1 MTTSSRSGS
10 LRPASAGT
18 TSSRVAISSSWVAS
32 VRAGQPKARARPA
45 TSTPKPGHGAVPPCC
60 SDEAVHHGVPAVRE
74 DHEQRPGAVVRRAPE
89 RLDRV
94 ERRAV
99 ADEGD
104 HRTVRARHPDAGRRR
119 KREAEAPH
127 GGAEHA
133 ERLPRR
139 QAHEQLRTVGRRLL
153 EDDRVVREPIGDRGE
168 DVPGA
173 ERLAGPRGLRG
184 LGALERL
191 RRRGLSC
198 GHGARERRAHRPR
211 RGEHREVGRAAMHLG
226 RVLADHDDR
235 ACRAR
240 RTAPARRRT
249 AGTPARR
256 PRSRGRAARAPGGGA
271 PGRPARCPANSR

>member
-1 MTTSSRSGS
+1 MPVAAGS
-10 LRPASAGT
+10 A
-18 TSSRVAISSSWVAS
+18 
-32 VRAGQPKARARPA
+32 
-45 TSTPKPGHGAVPPCC
+45 KP
-60 SDEAVHHGVPAVRE
+60 
-74 DHEQRPGAVVRRAPE
+74 
-89 RLDRV
+89 
-94 ERRAV
+94 
-99 ADEGD
+99 
-104 HRTVRARHPDAGRRR
+104 
-119 KREAEAPH
+119 EAPH

-173 ERLAGPRGLRG
+173 ERRAGPRGLQG

-235 ACRAR
+235 GAGLDERPR
-240 RTAPARRRT
+240 REGVLPERRR
-249 AGTPARR
+249 ADRDHEVVRLERLAEARPVGSEMPREQPVILREPRPSAERLLPDGARQALRERDHGRPRVRVVDPGTGDERRKRGTLDELGELCHDGGVDRPGRAPPAAALPVPRRASPRR
-256 PRSRGRAARAPGGGA
+256 PSRPSAR
-271 PGRPARCPANSR
+271 